1 VCVERTRLLFLLS
14 PVADA
19 LQWLIIIPLPP
30 DCRVYINNIRILFI
44 KRTNPFDIDL
54 HWSFNFSSFEI
65 IIIKRTSRKSFR
77 DKSLQ
82 SHCWLAERGENGVRT
97 SGSYYRAKKGGAG
110 DDEETV
116 VFWRRFPERPQRTL
130 PTHQSEKS
138 QSVSQIEKTVPH
150 PPARHCSSICLRRRL
165 CKRDR
170 RKRSFPT
177 STNQLL
183 GGGTERQSEIFSAGD
198 DVSSLLIA
206 HIISEWGERR
216 TERKWD
222 SFYVPSSDPRPW
234 ESSSTNDFTR
244 CSRSLL

>member
-1 VCVERTRLLFLLS
+1 MACRLLDRITVQKREG
-14 PVADA
+14 PVMMRK
-19 LQWLIIIPLPP
+19 P
-30 DCRVYINNIRILFI
+30 
-44 KRTNPFDIDL
+44 
-54 HWSFNFSSFEI
+54 SSSEGGF
-65 IIIKRTSRKSFR
+65 RKDR
-77 DKSLQ
+77 KG
-82 SHCWLAERGENGVRT
+82 HCQHI
-97 SGSYYRAKKGGAG
+97 S
-110 DDEETV
+110 
-116 VFWRRFPERPQRTL
+116 Q
-130 PTHQSEKS
+130 KS

-183 GGGTERQSEIFSAGD
+183 VGGTERESEIFPAV

-222 SFYVPSSDPRPW
+222 SFYVPSSDPTRPW